1 LTFGQWCKRIESKFA
16 TGDRFFVN
24 HVGLFD
30 AMPAFW
36 KQMSGENWH
45 ADVAIIDGIMM
56 QAKMNEENLSP
67 WRIIYVL
74 KLL

>member
-1 LTFGQWCKRIESKFA
+1 M
-16 TGDRFFVN
+16 N